1 MVVHVMGGREP
12 FFVVPESLRGLL
24 RSCVGRQEEG
34 SGLSVLQSHQN
45 GLADALPTGAR
56 FSRRARPLLGAD
68 VQGAVAAEVAGGPVH
83 AGWCEPLPA
92 KPLYHAVLPLGGEV
106 PRRPLVR
113 EVRAVVRRA
122 RRRRVVNAAHGVGD
136 GHALGRLELRDQM
149 QERSNAPALAVEQL
163 DDRVA
168 CLLGPARET
177 EGRRGRR
184 ARDPLDLERER
195 RRALPAPL
203 IVGEGTQSRAGK
215 VMRG

>member
-12 FFVVPESLRGLL
+12 AFVVPERLRGLL

-34 SGLSVLQSHQN
+34 PGLSVLQSHQN

-56 FSRRARPLLGAD
+56 FSRCARPLLGAD
-68 VQGAVAAEVAGGPVH
+68 VQGAVAAEVAGPVH
-83 AGWCEPLPA
+83 AGWCEPLPTQ
-92 KPLYHAVLPLGGEV
+92 PLYHAVLPLGGEV

-149 QERSNAPALAVEQL
+149 QERGNAPALAVEQL

-177 EGRRGRR
+177 KGRRGRR

-195 RRALPAPL
+195 GRRAFPAAL
-203 IVGEGTQSRAGK
+203 VVGERP
-215 VMRG
+215 